1 MRFQDQSISAV
12 TRPHLILLAIL
23 ILLTSSC
30 AMKHLLW
37 DYMGADTKIPAK
49 ALPASGGYDL
59 EDAEIL
65 ALCLGTESASSLD
78 EADFLPNLL
87 VNAPLLLLIA
97 AAFFSS
103 WALVLLFQ
111 RQKLPTEF
119 ASRSSWNTIPI
130 YLKLGRLVYYG

>member
-1 MRFQDQSISAV
+1 V
-12 TRPHLILLAIL
+12 TKPHLILLAIL
-23 ILLTSSC
+23 ILITSSC

-37 DYMGADTKIPAK
+37 DYMGAEKKISAK
-49 ALPASGGYDL
+49 ALPASGGYNL

-65 ALCLGTESASSLD
+65 ALCLGAESVSSLD

-103 WALVLLFQ
+103 WVLVFLFQ
-111 RQKLPTEF
+111 RKKLPTEF
-119 ASRSSWNTIPI
+119 ASRSSWTTIPI